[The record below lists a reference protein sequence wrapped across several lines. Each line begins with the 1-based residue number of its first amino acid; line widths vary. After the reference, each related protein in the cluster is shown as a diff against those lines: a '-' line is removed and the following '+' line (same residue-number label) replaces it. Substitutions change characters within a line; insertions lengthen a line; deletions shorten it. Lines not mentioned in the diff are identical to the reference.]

1 MITCERCGNDFNWGK
16 RVERD
21 GRLKVLCPYCYQPND
36 LPRKKSKKKKLDI
49 VKDDSQN

>member
-21 GRLKVLCPYCYQPND
+21 GRLKVLCPYPPSSVFPVPI
-36 LPRKKSKKKKLDI
+36 LHPP
-49 VKDDSQN
+49 